1 MFTNGANIKELT
13 SFHILSFTSFIRG
26 ENSKNSEGGGG
37 AGGSLFINASVVKGT
52 GSFDVHGGDGGA
64 SSGGGG
70 SGGITA
76 IYYKKS
82 SLHFAYKVHGGGGKN
97 IGASGFLYLKKT
109 ESKMEHSQLIL
120 EGRDVLNFHSP
131 SLLIC
136 NPKLI
141 DFSFDEIKLFKSS
154 ILTMI
159 SCNDGRPMTLITKK
173 ITGDKTAWLDIKPNH
188 DVYIGVTGVVQ
199 STLDLEFNA
208 EIRDGGTLS
217 VPSSFFITGDTQ
229 INLSGSLVGV
239 SDLTI
244 TDKGRLVLKYPG
256 HTGFRVTPKQGVSSL
271 QFTSVRI
278 KDGGSMTTSSPNK
291 VELKSDLLQLDY
303 GANLGSGIP
312 VATVERVEHTPGPS
326 LNRPDCP
333 HGYEVVEVASKTLYN
348 PCGVGK
354 HIFFKRNE
362 SYLVFKNVSVTISRN
377 KTIYV
382 IKNETRY
389 NETYLKVKNVSE
401 AISSNETIYVI
412 KNETNHNESYL
423 EFRNVS
429 VVISSNETIY
439 VLTNET
445 RYNVTYYIACDY
457 DDFKLLARQSCS
469 LPQGNYTYNSLE
481 IQGSAT
487 MNIEPGT
494 HRENTS
500 SLTVSKLIIYS
511 SGSIIAKT
519 STFTNAIPASSNN
532 GGSYGGLGGGDNEN
546 KALYGNISF
555 PADYG
560 SVGGGSS
567 QTRGGGGGVL
577 ILKTDELIND
587 GLVDASGGDGS
598 SGAGGGSGGSI
609 LVITGFLKGSGT
621 FRARGGNANFP
632 AGGGGGGRI
641 GITVLQSQSQFRG
654 LNDATGGD
662 GHKAGSSGTVLIR
675 DQRHGT
681 SYKTL
686 VFWNK
691 VIGHPPAQLP
701 SSSSSYTYDE
711 VRLENHGTFFATPQ
725 LLTVKSFVT
734 DGTGKLSISN
744 GSRVDVLNFPQSSRR
759 FSCDLEIQTG
769 GSLYIYGQTIF
780 VGPSS
785 PTVVI
790 AGTLATEELVLGK
803 YKYLKVAST
812 GEVRSNNLRL
822 LKGSILWV
830 DPYGLIKKSFS
841 QLQFHLSW
849 LRLDTNAQLIF
860 AQENVTLKADTLHLS
875 QGVRLT
881 SGAKMKRLNITANNM
896 IIDNQAKITTDSG
909 GYLGGP
915 GKAKSSSSGCGHGG
929 EGGGVQGGASY
940 GSVFE
945 PQHHGSGNNAR
956 GGGVVSLN
964 IKEKLTLGGIISAN
978 GADDSTGGAS
988 GGSILLRAGTLSGHG
1003 VIASNGGEGLGSTAG
1018 GSGGRIAV
1026 YVTDKSPFAGRLTT
1040 YGGCG
1045 AACGAAGTIFIRE
1058 YVVGLPLNSTIVDNG
1073 NRNTLA
1079 NTIVMHEQKVS
1090 YTMRLLKLV
1099 NGARLEVATIANV
1112 QMKIAIQH
1120 LDGDGSGRLHVHRNQ
1135 SLTLGAGK
1143 AVTLRPFI
1151 FPFAIVVDEGAT
1163 LNLAPVLFITR
1174 TVVSPSL
1181 YLAGRLNGGQE
1192 VNVGQDAS
1200 VVIAKTGIIGTH
1212 SNTPGVYSFRSLK
1225 VSSGGRIT
1233 VEVDKVAN
1241 VPAEVRAISI
1251 DVAFGGVLEG
1261 RYLRVITPLLNVAFS
1276 GIVHADGLGNP
1287 PGIGFGAGSSS
1298 LLTGGGYGGCG
1309 GGNTNGNCVVYGSLY
1324 KATEFGSGG
1333 GTSKQENGN
1342 HGTAG
1347 GIIEV
1352 MATYLILDGI
1362 ISSNGQGGD
1371 STSTG
1376 GGSGGSIDISVI
1388 EKISGRGHIKA
1399 EGGDVVGQ
1407 ITGAGGGG
1415 RISLLITG
1423 DDNFSGTFSARGG
1436 NAPTKSGSPGTV
1448 YVEVG
1453 RTVFRVKKLFLDNSG
1468 VQAMSPLPVFLRPS
1482 SVPYFNFQEL
1492 HLNGK
1497 VRLHVEKNMQ
1507 VDKLVTDSNSLIY
1520 IKDNVTFTA
1529 EPNSQYLQ
1537 PYCNFF
1543 VEPDGEIRIPD
1554 EVMFLGSSNI
1564 FKGTLTGILDM
1575 IIGENRKVVF
1585 SASAR
1590 TARFIDGK
1598 YTFITARGE
1607 YRFSSLRIK
1616 NGASISYEDAKLKKV
1631 PLTVGRLEV
1640 NFGAV
1645 VQASWL
1651 DIQASDVIIHPG
1663 ATLDLSAQG
1672 HQSDK
1677 GPGAGGRFQSVG
1689 IGAGHGGYGGLSS
1702 GNLGTWYGSALNP
1715 NNTGSGGGSSSYG
1728 AGGIGGGYLHLAVVR
1743 ILKLEGTISVT
1754 GTGGD
1759 ALNSGGGSG
1768 GSVWI
1773 SADDILGNGLITAK
1787 GGDGK
1792 GTGGGGSGGRVGIY
1806 LQKPMSFEGHLH
1818 AQGGSGQVAGGAGTL
1833 YIRDNNK
1840 LIPRKRLWI
1849 DNLASANN
1857 KAQTVVYEEDI
1868 INYLFDELRLT
1879 GMSRFEIYNLQRK
1892 LQTIQVT
1899 NFVSDGIG
1907 EIAIRK
1913 NQTLLAEVL
1922 ETKESHLTLTTNIYV
1937 EEGANLVVAS
1947 NLTVDGAT
1955 LTLDGKLSNV
1965 RHLVVESGSA
1975 VKFGITSQTTLMENK
1990 GFVFQSDPGTQQF
2003 ASVTLK
2009 SGSDF
2014 GAPLNLKISVGTLD
2028 MKSGV
2033 TLRGK
2038 FVDIKAK
2045 SLLIGRGATLTTNNI
2060 IEEDGSVDGS
2070 GRPSSNGGSGGGHGS
2085 AGGVG
2090 YSGLAGGSPYGTI
2103 YTPDQPGR
2111 PGGDGS
2117 DSNTAGKGGA
2127 VILIDTDILV
2137 NDGYI
2142 TANGG
2147 QAVQGSHGGGGS
2159 GGSIYISIGSV
2170 FSGTGTVSTNGGSTS
2185 GAGGCGAGGRVAVHL
2200 KSQYAYR
2207 GTLQALGGISSGSGA
2222 SGGPGT
2228 VYIKDVRYKLFFHQL
2243 HIDNQ
2248 EQSRQNYVTL
2258 NESETSYHFDE
2269 LRVFR
2274 KASLRMIQTSNSSLS
2289 IGKLFGDRSGFLH
2302 LYKGH
2307 KAIIEVVEAQI
2318 TTTKPPINFRIDN
2331 GAEAVMATTVYI
2343 IGDGAVALQCNGTL
2357 NGIRNL
2363 YITQTRVVKLQKGAR
2378 TLRDNEQPGTFKFSS
2393 VKLFSGS
2400 SVTMEDEIELKV
2412 IVGFLNVK
2420 FHAALEAHHLNILTS
2435 SMDVETGGLLSA
2447 AADNKARKAVPSSE
2461 VSSLPRGAGAGHA
2474 SNGGKGYGGA
2484 FGGSYFGSLYHP
2496 KEPGGTGGNGA
2507 GSNNAGG
2514 TGGGYIKIEAGTLL
2528 INDGTITVEGG
2539 SAEVNS
2545 GAGGGSGGSLLFNT
2559 GSFIGKF
2566 SSNMATYL
2574 KT

>member
-1 MFTNGANIKELT
+1 MYFLT
-13 SFHILSFTSFIRG
+13 RG
-26 ENSKNSEGGGG
+26 ENSKDGEGGGG
-37 AGGSLFINASVVKGT
+37 AGGSLFIKASVVEGT

-70 SGGITA
+70 SGGIAA
-76 IYYKKS
+76 IYYQTS
-82 SLHFAYKVHGGGGKN
+82 SLHFSYNVHGGGGKN

-109 ESKMEHSQLIL
+109 ESQMEHSELIL
-120 EGRDVLNFHSP
+120 EGRDVLAFNSP

-136 NPKLI
+136 DPKLI
-141 DFSFDEIKLFKSS
+141 DFSFDEVKLFKSS

-159 SCNDGRPMTLITKK
+159 SCKDGSPMTLITKK
-173 ITGDKTAWLDIKPNH
+173 ITGDKTAWLDIKANH

-199 STLDLEFNA
+199 PTLELEFNA

-217 VPSSFFITGDTQ
+217 VPPTFFITSDTQ

-256 HTGFRVTPKQGVSSL
+256 HTGFRVTPQQGVSYV
-271 QFTSVRI
+271 QFASVRI
-278 KDGGSMTTSSPNK
+278 KDGGSITTSSPNK

-303 GANLGSGIP
+303 GANLGSAIP
-312 VATVERVEHTPGPS
+312 VTTVERVEHTAGSS

-354 HIFFKRNE
+354 HIFNKRNE
-362 SYLVFKNVSVTISRN
+362 SYLVFKNVSV
-377 KTIYV
+377 
-382 IKNETRY
+382 
-389 NETYLKVKNVSE
+389 
-401 AISSNETIYVI
+401 AISPNETIYVI
-412 KNETNHNESYL
+412 K
-423 EFRNVS
+423 
-429 VVISSNETIY
+429 
-439 VLTNET
+439 NET

-457 DDFKLLARQSCS
+457 DDFKLLVGQSCS
-469 LPQGNYTYNSLE
+469 LQQGNYTYNSLE
-481 IQGSAT
+481 IQGGAT
-487 MNIEPGT
+487 MNIEPGIQ
-494 HRENTS
+494 RENTS
-500 SLTVSKLIIYS
+500 TLTVSKLIIYS
-511 SGSIIAKT
+511 SGSITAKT
-519 STFTNAIPASSNN
+519 SNFDNVIPASSDN
-532 GGSYGGLGGGDNEN
+532 GGSYGGLGGGDTDS

-567 QTRGGGGGVL
+567 QNRGGGGGVL
-577 ILKTDELIND
+577 TLKTDELIND

-609 LVITGFLKGSGT
+609 QITTDFLKGSGT

-641 GITVLQSQSQFRG
+641 GITVLQAQSQFRG
-654 LNDATGGD
+654 LYDATGGD
-662 GHKAGSSGTVLIR
+662 GHNAGSSGTVLIR

-686 VFWNK
+686 IFWNK
-691 VIGHPPAQLP
+691 VIGYPPAQLP
-701 SSSSSYTYDE
+701 NSSSTYTYDE
-711 VRLENHGTFFATPQ
+711 VRLENHGTFLATVP

-744 GSRVDVLNFPQSSRR
+744 GSRVNVMNFPQSSRR
-759 FSCDLEIQTG
+759 FSCDLEVQSG
-769 GSLYIYGQTIF
+769 GSLYIYSQPIF

-790 AGTLATEELVLGK
+790 AGTLDAVKPVLGEGK
-803 YKYLKVAST
+803 VLKVAST
-812 GEVRSNNLRL
+812 GEVRSSNLRL
-822 LKGSILWV
+822 RKGSIVQV
-830 DPYGLIKKSFS
+830 DPYGIMKKTFS
-841 QLQFHLSW
+841 QLQFHLSS

-875 QGVRLT
+875 QGVTIT
-881 SGAKMKRLNITANNM
+881 SGSSMKRLNITANNM

-909 GYLGGP
+909 GFLGGP
-915 GKAKSSSSGCGHGG
+915 GEAKSSGSGCGHGG

-945 PQHHGSGNNAR
+945 PQHYGSGNSAR
-956 GGGVVSLN
+956 GGGVISLN
-964 IKEKLTLGGIISAN
+964 IKEKLTLYGVISAN

-1026 YVTDKSPFAGRLTT
+1026 YVTDKTPFTGTLTT

-1045 AACGAAGTIFIRE
+1045 ATCGAAGTIFIRE

-1073 NRNTLA
+1073 NRKTEA
-1079 NTIVMHEQKVS
+1079 NTIIMHEQKIS

-1099 NGARLEVATIANV
+1099 NGARLKVATLPNV
-1112 QMKIAIQH
+1112 QMKIAIQR
-1120 LDGDGSGRLHVHRNQ
+1120 LDGDGSGSLRVHRNQ
-1135 SLTLGAGK
+1135 TLTLGAGK
-1143 AVTLRPFI
+1143 AVTSRPFM
-1151 FPFAIVVDEGAT
+1151 FPWAMIVDEGAT

-1233 VEVDKVAN
+1233 VETDKVAN
-1241 VPAEVRAISI
+1241 VPVEVRAISI

-1276 GIVHADGLGNP
+1276 GTLRADGLGNL
-1287 PGIGFGAGSSS
+1287 PGIGFGAGSPS

-1309 GGNTNGNCVVYGSLY
+1309 GGSTNESCVVYGSLY

-1333 GTSKQENGN
+1333 GTSQQPDGN

-1347 GIIEV
+1347 GIIDV
-1352 MATYLILDGI
+1352 KATYLVLDGV
-1362 ISSNGQGGD
+1362 ISSNGQDGD
-1371 STSTG
+1371 SSSTG
-1376 GGSGGSIDISVI
+1376 GGSGGSVDISVT
-1388 EKISGRGHIKA
+1388 EKISGRGQIKA
-1399 EGGDVVGQ
+1399 KGGDGVGQ

-1423 DDNFSGTFSARGG
+1423 DDKFSGTFSSRGG
-1436 NAPTKSGSPGTV
+1436 SSSAKSGSPGTV
-1448 YVEVG
+1448 YIEVG
-1453 RTVFRVKKLFLDNSG
+1453 RTVLRVKKLFLDNSG
-1468 VQAMSPLPVFLRPS
+1468 VHSTSPLPLFLKPS
-1482 SVPYFNFQEL
+1482 SVASYNFQEL
-1492 HLNGK
+1492 RLNGK
-1497 VRLHVEKNMQ
+1497 VMLHVEKNMQ

-1529 EPNSQYLQ
+1529 EPNSRYLQ
-1537 PYCNFF
+1537 PYCSFI
-1543 VEPDGEIRIPD
+1543 VEPDGEIRTPD
-1554 EVMFLGSSNI
+1554 EVMFLGSSNV

-1575 IIGENRKVVF
+1575 IIGENRKVAI

-1598 YTFITARGE
+1598 YTFITNRGE

-1616 NGASISYEDAKLKKV
+1616 NGASFSFENARLKKV

-1645 VQASWL
+1645 VQGSWL
-1651 DIQASDVIIHPG
+1651 DIKASDVIIHSG

-1672 HQSDK
+1672 YASEK
-1677 GPGAGGRFQSVG
+1677 GPGAGGQFQSVG
-1689 IGAGHGGYGGLSS
+1689 TGAGYGGYGGLSS

-1715 NNTGSGGGSSSYG
+1715 NDTGSGGGSSSYG
-1728 AGGIGGGYLHLAVVR
+1728 AGGIGGGYLHLTVVR
-1743 ILKLEGTISVT
+1743 ILKLEGTISVS

-1768 GSVWI
+1768 GSVRI

-1806 LQKPMSFEGHLH
+1806 LQKPMSFEGLLH
-1818 AQGGSGQVAGGAGTL
+1818 AQGGSGQEAGAAGTI
-1833 YIRDNNK
+1833 YIQDNNR

-1849 DNLASANN
+1849 DNLEIAPN
-1857 KAQTVVYEEDI
+1857 KAQTVLYEADI

-1899 NFVSDGIG
+1899 SFVSDGVG

-1922 ETKESHLTLTTNIYV
+1922 EAKESHLTLTTNIYV

-1990 GFVFQSDPGTQQF
+1990 KFVFQSDPGTQQF

-2014 GAPLNLKISVGTLD
+2014 GAPLNLKLSVGTLD

-2038 FVDIKAK
+2038 FVDIKSKA
-2045 SLLIGRGATLTTNNI
+2045 LLIGRGATLTTNNI
-2060 IEEDGSVDGS
+2060 IEEQGSVGGS

-2090 YSGLAGGSPYGTI
+2090 YNELAGGSPYGTI
-2103 YTPDQPGR
+2103 YSPDQPGR

-2117 DSNTAGKGGA
+2117 ASNTAGKGGG

-2137 NDGYI
+2137 NDGFI

-2147 QAVQGSHGGGGS
+2147 HAAQGSQGGGGS
-2159 GGSIYISIGSV
+2159 GGSVNITIGSV

-2207 GTLQALGGISSGSGA
+2207 GTLQALGGVSSSSGA

-2228 VYIKDVRYKLFFHQL
+2228 VYIRDVRYKLYFHQL
-2243 HIDNQ
+2243 HVDNQ
-2248 EQSRQNYVTL
+2248 GQSWENYVTL
-2258 NESETSYHFDE
+2258 NESKTSYHFDE
-2269 LRVFR
+2269 LHVFR
-2274 KASLRMIQTSNSSLS
+2274 KASLRMVQDSNSSLS
-2289 IGKLFGDRSGFLH
+2289 IGKLFGDRSGLLH

-2307 KAIIEVVEAQI
+2307 KATIEVVEAQL
-2318 TTTKPPINFRIDN
+2318 TTTKTPINFRIDN

-2343 IGDGAVALQCNGTL
+2343 VGDGAVALQCNGTL

-2378 TLRDNEQPGTFKFSS
+2378 TLRDNEEPGTFKFSD

-2400 SVTMEDEIELKV
+2400 SVTMEDEIELKI
-2412 IVGFLNVK
+2412 IVGFLNIK
-2420 FHAALEAHHLNILTS
+2420 FHAALEAHHLDILIS
-2435 SMDVETGGLLSA
+2435 SLDVETGALLSA
-2447 AADNKARKAVPSSE
+2447 AGDNKARKAVPSSE

-2474 SNGGKGYGGA
+2474 SNGGRGYGGA
-2484 FGGSYFGSLYHP
+2484 SGGSYFGSLYHP
-2496 KEPGGTGGNGA
+2496 KESGLRGGNSGGNNKVG
-2507 GSNNAGG
+2507 GS
-2514 TGGGYIKIEAGTLL
+2514 GGGYIKIVAGTLV
-2528 INDGTITVEGG
+2528 INDGTITAEGG
-2539 SAEVNS
+2539 SAEANS
-2545 GAGGGSGGSLLFNT
+2545 GAGGGSGGSLQFNT
-2559 GSFIGKF
+2559 DSFIGKF
-2566 SSNMATYL
+2566 CSNIRLT
-2574 KT
+2574 